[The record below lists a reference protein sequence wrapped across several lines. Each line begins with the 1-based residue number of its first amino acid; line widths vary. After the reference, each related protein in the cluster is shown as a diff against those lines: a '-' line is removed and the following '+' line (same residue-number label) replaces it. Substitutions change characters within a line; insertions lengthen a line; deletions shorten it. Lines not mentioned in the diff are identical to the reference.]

1 MVCGKGPMF
10 AEPTAV
16 HTFCR
21 KPGALATSGALG
33 EQSGDGRSLLARAF
47 CACPVILRPVLS
59 PVRRFDSFL
68 CRQFPAGVYGE
79 CKVPSCAAK
88 VQCSQSQPRLRY
100 AGQRSDPVGAGETE
114 ADRQHV
120 FGFVRRPTG
129 TTDPRLEDLKSHLR
143 VHEFDAGDMT
153 VLCGLV
159 CGGMAGPSQGKVP
172 LVPVLDAL
180 RAREDVRDSP
190 ARCGLKRPKTMVC
203 RPLRSAAIGLRTLS
217 YVPLI
222 GSRRARGSGT
232 GMPNC
237 QPQRLA
243 KRSCGPQ
250 RGKKAP
256 AL

>member
-1 MVCGKGPMF
+1 MF

-47 CACPVILRPVLS
+47 CACPVILRPVLT

-172 LVPVLDAL
+172 LVCGKGPMFAEPTATATAVRGRSAASESLHARKPVLDAL

-190 ARCGLKRPKTMVC
+190 ARCGLKRPKTASES
-203 RPLRSAAIGLRTLS
+203 LH
-217 YVPLI
+217 
-222 GSRRARGSGT
+222 ARK
-232 GMPNC
+232 
-237 QPQRLA
+237 QF
-243 KRSCGPQ
+243 
-250 RGKKAP
+250 RGK
-256 AL
+256 